1 MAADAITN
9 KQPVIH
15 NPMLHTK
22 RIFAFM
28 SLLLAVTLAMAQG
41 PNDTGTYYKS
51 ANGTKGKALKT
62 ALSKIIDTKTVISYD
77 GLLNCYK
84 STDRRADGKVWD
96 MYSCTTNFSFGDY
109 NSQYKGEGDSYNR
122 EHSMPQSWFKKA
134 SPMKS
139 DLMHVVPTDGYVN
152 NRRSNYPF
160 GETNYPTYQSN
171 QGFSKVGPCSLPGYS
186 GTVFEPNDEY
196 KGDFA
201 RIYFYMAT
209 RYESRIASW
218 SSDML
223 AGNSYPAFKPW
234 VVEMLLRWAK
244 EDPVS
249 QKEID
254 RNNAVYGYQHNR
266 NPYVDYPG
274 LEQYV
279 WGDKQD
285 VAFDYSNFDGTNPSP
300 DPDPDP
306 KPDPDPDPDPTPDPT
321 PGPDDGTQVFV
332 KVSATSQLRAGD
344 KYILVYE
351 GKSGDNAVALADLSK
366 DVRSGA
372 SVSISTDGT
381 IKTEV
386 DAKGKP
392 RQLMLGGEEKAYTL
406 YVIADKS
413 YLSLTSN
420 NNKLSN
426 ASDTKR
432 PTAKWD
438 ISIGSTGAVITNSS
452 FATRYIR
459 YNISSPRFACYTSST
474 GNMGDVWLYRNNT
487 ATSGIDGIA
496 DDDSQALVSVYTTTG
511 ITVRRNVK
519 AADALSGL
527 PSGIYIVGHRK
538 VVVQ

>member
-9 KQPVIH
+9 KQPVIQ

-28 SLLLAVTLAMAQG
+28 ILLLAVTLAMAQG

-321 PGPDDGTQVFV
+321 PDPDDGTQVFV

-351 GKSGDNAVALADLSK
+351 GKGGDDAVALADLSK

-406 YVIADKS
+406 YVIADKT

-426 ASDTKR
+426 ASDTKL

-452 FATRYIR
+452 FDTRYIR

-496 DDDSQALVSVYTTTG
+496 DDGSQALVSVYTTTG

>member
-9 KQPVIH
+9 KQPVIQ